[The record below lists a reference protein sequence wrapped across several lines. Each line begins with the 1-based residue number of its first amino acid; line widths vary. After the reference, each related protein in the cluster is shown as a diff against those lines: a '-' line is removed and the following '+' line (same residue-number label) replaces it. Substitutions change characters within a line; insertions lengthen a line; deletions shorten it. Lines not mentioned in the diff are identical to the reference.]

1 MNTSTRLMKLAL
13 LADTSQFSKGL
24 KGATNQTM
32 SFGDKV
38 KGIAKGIGLA
48 FAGMATAVAGFAI
61 KLGIDGIKA
70 ASNFEEALNKV
81 NVVFGKGG
89 AEIEAWSKTASK
101 TFGQSQVQALDAAST
116 FAVFGK
122 SAGLQGTKLTGFA
135 KKLTVLASDL
145 ASFNN
150 TSPEEAIQAIGAAL
164 RGESE
169 PIRKYGVL
177 LNDASLKAYAMSKG
191 LYSGKGNLDM
201 SAKVLSAYGEILAQ
215 TTDAQGDFTE
225 TQDGTA
231 NTMKT
236 LDAMM
241 EDVKVKIGT
250 ALLPAFQNFVGWL
263 KTDGVPGF
271 ETFIDVMQGRSGKT
285 LNQAILGGKKDMDG
299 FTYGAMSENQ
309 DAWIGLADS
318 VKGMADAFMNLFKKL
333 DLSNPKGGFNQL
345 VNGLATMATIMGK
358 IADFTNVISTSH
370 SFFSFSSLTDP
381 SSWGAKGQSVR
392 DSLGSLFG
400 GGKAAGGQV
409 RTGMSYLVGE
419 NGPELFTPNGGGGH
433 ITPNHRMGGGITVN
447 VYGAADSRESA
458 RAISRALAK
467 INLNGGTTAGVVGFA

>member
-1 MNTSTRLMKLAL
+1 MADYRTLKMAL
-13 LADTSQFSKGL
+13 LADTSKFISGL
-24 KGATNQTM
+24 KGASKSTAT
-32 SFGDKV
+32 FGDKV
-38 KGIAKGIGLA
+38 KGVAKGIGLA
-48 FAGMATAVAGFAI
+48 FAGMAVAVAGFAV

-135 KKLTVLASDL
+135 KKLTILASDL

-150 TSPEEAIQAIGAAL
+150 TSPEEAILAIGAAL

-201 SAKVLSAYGEILAQ
+201 SSKVLAAYGEILAQ
-215 TTDAQGDFTE
+215 TTDAQGDFKD

-250 ALLPAFQNFVGWL
+250 ALLPAFQTFVGWL
-263 KTDGVPGF
+263 KTDGVPGL

-285 LNQAILGGKKDMDG
+285 LQQAILGGKKDMDG

-309 DAWIGLADS
+309 DAWINLADS
-318 VKGMADAFMNLFKKL
+318 VKGMGTAFGKIFEKL
-333 DLSNPKGGFNQL
+333 ELDDPKGNFNTFID
-345 VNGLATMATIMGK
+345 GLASAADFMATIADNWGK
-358 IADFTNVISTSH
+358 ISGLSTMLVNPVGAGK
-370 SFFSFSSLTDP
+370 SFF
-381 SSWGAKGQSVR
+381 GE
-392 DSLGSLFG
+392 LFG